1 MSRYITTVSVFLST
15 LLLFSLGANV
25 FSMLKMRGLNDELST
40 ATGDVVSLNAR
51 GENLSREIEGLLKGM
66 ETAKQEHEKT
76 LREKEA
82 VQAQLD
88 SASGEKDLLQKKND
102 ELQNAG
108 AMQEQLIDRLTSRL
122 SVVESE
128 LAAIRAAFSQQNQQ
142 SRQAAG
148 DSPLVGSIFSVARN
162 EFTDFKS
169 VIADA
174 YGKPVVFVGEI
185 HDNQESHLAQF
196 EVLSELYKKNKNIVI
211 GMEMFERNNQSV
223 LDGYIEGT
231 IDEAAFMQAY
241 SRWGF
246 DYNLYRPIFEFA
258 KQNKLKIAA
267 LNAPKDIVSFVGK
280 NGLTALSAEQRAQI
294 AAEIDTTNESHK
306 EYVKGRYQAHGEI
319 KLSEFNL
326 FYQAQCVWEDTMA
339 ESVANA
345 YKTASAANAGTQVVV
360 IIGGGHVNF
369 GFGVPD
375 RTKKRIQKDF
385 LSILTNPVMEESV
398 NLNEFSESNIAH
410 YVWFTRP
417 TEQIRGGRTGLM
429 LSQQGPLAQCA
440 VEQVSEGRPAGR
452 AGIRQGDIII
462 SFDGSP
468 ISNTTDFS
476 FWLMQKKNGDKIE
489 LGITR
494 AGAKLTVPVYL
505 IN

>member
-51 GENLSREIEGLLKGM
+51 GENLSREIEGLLKGI
-66 ETAKQEHEKT
+66 ETAKQEHAKT
-76 LREKEA
+76 IQEKEA

-88 SASGEKDLLQKKND
+88 STAGEKDALQKKSD
-102 ELQNAG
+102 ELQNANV
-108 AMQEQLIDRLTSRL
+108 MQEQLVNRLSSRL

-128 LAAIRAAFSQQNQQ
+128 LAGIRAAFAQQSQQSQ
-142 SRQAAG
+142 QAAG
-148 DSPLVGSIFSVARN
+148 DSPLAGNIFSVARK
-162 EFTDFKS
+162 EFADFKS

-196 EVLSELYKKNKNIVI
+196 EVLSELYKKNKNIII
-211 GMEMFERNNQSV
+211 GMEMFERNNQAI
-223 LDGYIEGT
+223 LDGYIEGK
-231 IDEAAFMQAY
+231 IDETSFMQAY

-246 DYNLYRPIFEFA
+246 DYNLYKPIIEFA

-280 NGLTALSAEQRAQI
+280 NGLSALSADQRALI
-294 AAEIDTTNESHK
+294 AAEIDTTNESHRQ
-306 EYVKGRYQAHGEI
+306 YVKSRYEGHGNI
-319 KLSEFNL
+319 QLSAFNL
-326 FYQAQCVWEDTMA
+326 FYDAQCVWEDTMA
-339 ESVANA
+339 ESVADA
-345 YKTASAANAGTQVVV
+345 YKAGSAVNAGTQVVV

-385 LSILTNPVMEESV
+385 LSILTNPVMEENV
-398 NLNEFSESNIAH
+398 NLNEFAASNIAH
-410 YVWFTRP
+410 YVWFIRP
-417 TEQIRGGRTGLM
+417 VEQIKGGRTGLM
-429 LSQQGPLAQCA
+429 LSQQGPLAPCA

-452 AGIRQGDIII
+452 AGIRQGDIIT

-476 FWLMQKKNGDKIE
+476 FWLMQKKDGDKIE

-494 AGAKLTVPVYL
+494 MGAKLTVTMYL